1 MLGNSSKNTLPNGG
15 FHGGLPWATKYNF
28 SFQLSSLRPAA
39 AGRAPGVV
47 VSPSAAKVIA
57 AGAVPG
63 TGVAVPGRVGATPP
77 PITVSAMAKH
87 FLEVKDVWVI
97 CWKKNHPN

>member
-1 MLGNSSKNTLPNGG
+1 MP
-15 FHGGLPWATKYNF
+15 GLPPFNAI
-28 SFQLSSLRPAA
+28 RPQS

-63 TGVAVPGRVGATPP
+63 TGVAVAVPGRVGASPP
-77 PITVSAMAKH
+77 PITVSAMA
-87 FLEVKDVWVI
+87 F
-97 CWKKNHPN
+97 KKQLSKR